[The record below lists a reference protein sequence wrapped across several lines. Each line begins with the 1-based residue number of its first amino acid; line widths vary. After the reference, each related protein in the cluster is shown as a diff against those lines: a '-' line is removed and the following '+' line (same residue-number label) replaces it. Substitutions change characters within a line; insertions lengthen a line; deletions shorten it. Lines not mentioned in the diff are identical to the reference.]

1 MQNDIPRIKKAVL
14 TQKLNIA
21 VDESTK
27 SDYDTLKSRHGIDV
41 AECVRSAVRREIKRL
56 KAIVAEENQS
66 A

>member
-21 VDESTK
+21 VDEPTK
-27 SDYDTLKSRHGIDV
+27 TDYDMLKSRHGIDV
-41 AECVRSAVRREIKRL
+41 AECVRRAVRTEIERL
-56 KAIVAEENQS
+56 KASVTQS